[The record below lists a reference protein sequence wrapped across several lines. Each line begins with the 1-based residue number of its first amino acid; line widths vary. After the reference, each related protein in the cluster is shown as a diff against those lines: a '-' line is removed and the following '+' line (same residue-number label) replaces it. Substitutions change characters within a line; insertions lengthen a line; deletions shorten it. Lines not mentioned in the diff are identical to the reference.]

1 MRATLNPNKKAR
13 HAAATSYSQRHGDP
27 ALEAFVAYAAEV
39 CEAPVSLVSA
49 VDEDHLWFQAAVG
62 ADVGETPRDVAF
74 CAHVILQDGIF
85 EVPDTTEDA
94 RFRDD
99 ALVTGPPYI
108 RFYAGV
114 PIRDPI
120 GLPLGS
126 FCVTDTKPRRLN
138 DFQRQTLVLLAN
150 QTEVRLEQLRK
161 EKELAERTA
170 KLEGERERLLA
181 MLQTE
186 REKLQT
192 LIKISPAAIAVI
204 QGEELVVEYAN
215 DAYLALVGRE
225 AVVGKTLYEALPDV
239 EGQVFVEPLL
249 EVIASGKPFYRPEV
263 PIDLHL
269 KPNKQTA
276 TSYVNLLY
284 SPMPGADGHA
294 EAVFVHAVDITDV
307 VVTRTEVQRLAEE
320 LAKQTALWNSALTSI
335 SDLVWVFG
343 PDLRFEY
350 ANRAFLQL
358 YGLPIEE
365 IVGRSTEEMRYP
377 PEVTRQLREEVNRIF
392 ADGGEVSNGATF
404 TNKMGV
410 SSYFDYY
417 LSPIFG
423 LDGKV
428 EAVAGSARDVSER
441 NAVMDALR
449 ASEERFR
456 AAQATTPD
464 PFTILEAVRDAS
476 GEVVDFRWTYVN
488 AATERLTGESAGE
501 LIGALVSVKRLGIRD
516 SDLYKG
522 WLETLVTG
530 EPFSREVPMQF
541 PSGLAFVRLTGVRIG
556 DGIGTWF
563 TDLTRRQRTEEGLQ
577 AEVKLQ
583 TAEIQAAL
591 KEAEAFNYSISHDL
605 RSPLRTIAWT
615 SSMLLEEAGELLNEE
630 HRALLERQ
638 HVNAKKLGQL
648 IDELLRLSRFGRAE
662 VIRQPLDITRKVR
675 GLVDVLGLS
684 CEVEIQEG
692 MVANGDAALVRT
704 VLQNLLDNAS
714 KFSPAGTRVSVGE
727 KDGVFFVRDEGVGF
741 DMQFAAKIFLPF
753 ERLVADSEF
762 PGTGIGLAN
771 VDRIVKRHGGR
782 VWVESE
788 PGRGTTFF
796 FTVG

>member
-1 MRATLNPNKKAR
+1 MRATLHPETNAR
-13 HAAATSYSQRHGDP
+13 HAAATSYSQRHVDP
-27 ALEAFVAYAAEV
+27 ALEAFIAYASEV

-62 ADVGETPRDVAF
+62 EDVGETPRDVAF
-74 CAHVILQDGIF
+74 CAHVILQDGTF
-85 EVPDTTEDA
+85 EVPDTREDA
-94 RFRDD
+94 RFKDG

-108 RFYAGV
+108 RFFAGV
-114 PIRDPI
+114 PILDPM

-126 FCVTDTKPRRLN
+126 FCVTDTKPRQLN
-138 DFQRQTLVLLAN
+138 DFQRRTLVLLAN

-161 EKELAERTA
+161 EKELAERTV

-204 QGEELVVEYAN
+204 QGEGLVVEYAN

-225 AVVGKTLYEALPDV
+225 TVVGKTLYEALPAV

-249 EVIASGKPFYRPEV
+249 EVIASRKPFFRPEV
-263 PIDLHL
+263 PIGLHP
-269 KPNKQTA
+269 KPNAPAA
-276 TSYVNLLY
+276 TSYINLLY
-284 SPMPGADGHA
+284 SPMPGAD
-294 EAVFVHAVDITDV
+294 AVFVQAVDITDV

-320 LAKQTALWNSALTSI
+320 LAKQTALWNSALSSI

-358 YGLPIEE
+358 YGLPSEE
-365 IVGRSTEEMRYP
+365 IIGRSTDDMRYP
-377 PEVTRQLREEVNRIF
+377 PAVTRQLREEVNRIF
-392 ADGGEVSNGATF
+392 AEGCEVSNGATF
-404 TNKMGV
+404 TNKAGV

-423 LDGKV
+423 QDGKV

-441 NAVMDALR
+441 NGVMDALR

-488 AATERLTGESAGE
+488 AATERLTGESAEE

-541 PSGLAFVRLTGVRIG
+541 PSGLALVRLTGVRIG

-605 RSPLRTIAWT
+605 RSPLRAIAWT
-615 SSMLLEEAGELLNEE
+615 SSMLLEEAGGLLNEE

-638 HVNAKKLGQL
+638 NINAKKLGQL

-692 MVANGDAALVRT
+692 MVAHADAALVRT
-704 VLQNLLDNAS
+704 VLQNLLDNAC
-714 KFSPAGTRVSVGE
+714 KFSPSGRRIFVGQ
-727 KDGVFFVRDEGVGF
+727 KDGAISVRDEGIGF

-788 PGRGTTFF
+788 VGQGTTFF
-796 FTVG
+796 FTLG